1 MSVQQAE
8 RRGFVASIVLAVV
21 LSAAALVLGIVSGTR
36 VLVFDGAYG
45 VVGIAVSWASLAA
58 SGLAARDPNRRYPFG
73 RQALV
78 PVIVVVQGIA
88 TLATILLGAG
98 DAIIVIL
105 SGGKPVDAGI
115 VVAYSAVSAV
125 ASFVFVAWLRRQ
137 AAGSDMLT
145 AEAVAWRA
153 GAIRGLIMTA
163 GAAIALGLAAL
174 DVTAALNYVDPVLV
188 LVSCILLA
196 PMPVRLL
203 LQGMNELLEGA
214 PSSELSTEVDAAV
227 ETVRARFALQAG
239 RARTTKVGR
248 KLAVEVVYRAQP
260 GTTIAQVDEVR
271 RALLEA
277 LDGPDRDVWATIE
290 FTADAALAD

>member
-21 LSAAALVLGIVSGTR
+21 LSATALVLGIVSGTR

-58 SGLAARDPNRRYPFG
+58 SGLAGRDPNRRYPFG

-98 DAIIVIL
+98 DAVIIIL

-125 ASFVFVAWLRRQ
+125 ASFIFVVWLRRQ
-137 AAGSDMLT
+137 AAGSDMLE
-145 AEAVAWRA
+145 AEVVAWRA

-163 GAAIALGLAAL
+163 GAAVALVLAAL
-174 DVTAALNYVDPVLV
+174 NVTAALNYVDPVLV
-188 LVSCILLA
+188 LVSCVLLA
-196 PMPVRLL
+196 GMPIRLVR
-203 LQGMNELLEGA
+203 QGMNELLEGA
-214 PSSELSTEVDAAV
+214 PSAELAAEVDAAV
-227 ETVRARFALQAG
+227 ETVRARFDLQAG

-248 KLAVEVVYRAQP
+248 KLSVEVVYLAQP

-271 RALLEA
+271 RALLAALEA
-277 LDGPDRDVWATIE
+277 PDRDVWATIE
-290 FTADAALAD
+290 FTADEALAD